1 MKTFTPDELDKEI
14 YLKYKNIIELY
25 KISNIYLIKD
35 KYDIKENTLI
45 DNKIYVTK
53 PLIESLPIN
62 EYFTIVCMSKPNE
75 SCKTYKLLTL
85 NKLLD
90 EYNSINE
97 IKESINNFNKDS
109 IKLEYNNKT
118 KYLNNKYLEI
128 YKLLRMKEK
137 HLWDDFEESSNDS
150 NDS

>member
-75 SCKTYKLLTL
+75 SCKTYKLKSLE
-85 NKLLD
+85 KLLE
-90 EYNSINE
+90 EYNSVREVEDDLSDEFEYDSLDEMIDKEYDEEINE
-97 IKESINNFNKDS
+97 
-109 IKLEYNNKT
+109 
-118 KYLNNKYLEI
+118 
-128 YKLLRMKEK
+128 
-137 HLWDDFEESSNDS
+137 EEDY
-150 NDS
+150 

>member
-1 MKTFTPDELDKEI
+1 MGMYDTVLPEINLIITKCPACNHKLSIDQEWQTKSYDRMLSELSIRTLYNDCNNFEAHMICDKC
-14 YLKYKNIIELY
+14 
-25 KISNIYLIKD
+25 
-35 KYDIKENTLI
+35 
-45 DNKIYVTK
+45 
-53 PLIESLPIN
+53 N
-62 EYFTIVCMSKPNE
+62 EYVKA
-75 SCKTYKLLTL
+75 Y
-85 NKLLD
+85 
-90 EYNSINE
+90 
-97 IKESINNFNKDS
+97 FNKDS